1 MSAEKEVIVRA
12 VDAMLMGIRD
22 VLQGAGVEVKEGQP
36 FDLAE
41 HGICDQQ
48 GKVRHSDSQRVLE
61 DPQAMQAYKERSAK
75 ALWNFAITLKTILTA
90 DGLINMAKLGSSKT
104 DFLKDNIGYLDSQHL
119 DENAQE
125 RPDRTASNALLIVD
139 PNTLALAQV
148 YRQFLMFIVDNKK
161 SILNLLH
168 WSVRV
173 LVGSILEGALGAAD
187 VIKQTLTHR
196 EREFEKSFMT
206 HLQPIYETLNKVQP
220 FFIVLESMEQE
231 IEKIISDSSNTPE
244 KKLELI
250 QKLQKDVLDSNIDK
264 EGIESAIRQLEEA
277 KKALSSKTP
286 KELGIDPNSLMV
298 KFDADIQLLRDYL
311 VKYDET
317 ALKRQSILQKLE
329 EEEKKIQAIQQEG
342 KRSTPMEKRPSALKA
357 RLTELNALGK
367 QFWEAQERL
376 EKINTEISTVK
387 SSLPLRK
394 FLDEAAKISFPYSE
408 KNFNAVVKELG
419 LSKEKIKELSIVCDL
434 VVIRDDSKLKRQMAW
449 KELIQLA
456 QNKVGSGEVK
466 DQSTIDRLSAE
477 AQRFSIEASKI
488 QKNEQEMV
496 DLSRQLAATLQ
507 EDTKDYEK
515 KVEPLVI
522 TLEATLYSLEKT
534 LAEKDLKLSQGLL
547 EQAVQHLSKIQT
559 LNEDYADCD
568 LDLSAPELHDKINK
582 LKSSVETAQ
591 VKVKN
596 LGEDISKLN
605 DRKKLLSDYF
615 SNNGKAI
622 QYLQNRGEQ
631 YRLYDKFQKQ
641 FSFFRKPNTKADA
654 DARRDFLVKISKQI
668 MRYVNSGDETHL
680 KEALSDINDALKTN
694 KFPSR
699 RSGNGSGES
708 MNDLLNTMKSDLES
722 KLTPTEGL
730 EPKNLPK

>member
-75 ALWNFAITLKTILTA
+75 ALWNFAITLKTILAA

-104 DFLKDNIGYLDSQHL
+104 DFLKDNISYLDSQHL

-125 RPDRTASNALLIVD
+125 RPGRTASNALLIVD

-148 YRQFLMFIVDNKK
+148 YRQFLEVIVDNKQG
-161 SILNLLH
+161 ILKLLP
-168 WSVRV
+168 WAVRA
-173 LVGSILEGALGAAD
+173 LVGSMLEGALGAAG
-187 VIKQTLTHR
+187 VIKQNLALR

-206 HLQPIYETLNKVQP
+206 HLQPIYETLKQVQP
-220 FFIVLESMEQE
+220 FFIVLESMDQE
-231 IEKIISDSSNTPE
+231 IEKIISDISNTPE

-250 QKLQKDVLDSNIDK
+250 RKLKNEVLGSNIDK
-264 EGIESAIRQLEEA
+264 EVIEGGIRKLEDA
-277 KKALSSKTP
+277 KNALGSKTI
-286 KELGIDPNSLMV
+286 KELEIDPNAMMV

-317 ALKRQSILQKLE
+317 VLRRQSILQKLE
-329 EEEKKIQAIQQEG
+329 EEEKKIQANQQEG
-342 KRSTPMEKRPSALKA
+342 KRSTPMDKRPSALKA
-357 RLTELNALGK
+357 RLAELNTLGK
-367 QFWEAQERL
+367 QYWEAEQRL
-376 EKINTEISTVK
+376 KKINTEISTVK

-408 KNFNAVVKELG
+408 KNFNALVKELG
-419 LSKEKIKELSIVCDL
+419 LNKEKIKELSIVCDL
-434 VVIRDDSKLKRQMAW
+434 VVIRDDSKLKRQKAW
-449 KELIQLA
+449 DELIQLA
-456 QNKVGSGEVK
+456 QNKVGSGEVT
-466 DQSTIDRLSAE
+466 DQATIDTLSSE
-477 AQRFSIEASKI
+477 AQRLSIEASKI
-488 QKNEQEMV
+488 QKNEQEML
-496 DLSRQLAATLQ
+496 DLSRQLATTLQ
-507 EDTKDYEK
+507 EETNDYEK
-515 KVEPLVI
+515 KVEPFVT
-522 TLEATLYSLEKT
+522 TLEATVNSLEKT
-534 LAEKDLKLSQGLL
+534 LAEKDLILSQGLL

-559 LNEDYADCD
+559 LNDEYADCE
-568 LDLSAPELHDKINK
+568 LDLSAPQLHNKINTLK
-582 LKSSVETAQ
+582 LSVELAQ
-591 VKVKN
+591 AKVKN
-596 LGEDISKLN
+596 LGEDINKLN

-615 SNNGKAI
+615 SNDGKAI
-622 QYLQNRGEQ
+622 QYLQKRGEQ
-631 YRLYDKFQKQ
+631 YRLYDKFQKK
-641 FSFFRKPNTKADA
+641 FSFFRKTNTKADA
-654 DARRDFLVKISKQI
+654 DARQDFLVRISKQI
-668 MRYVNSGDETHL
+668 MHYVNSGDEKHL

-708 MNDLLNTMKSDLES
+708 MNNLLRSMKDDIEG
-722 KLTPTEGL
+722 KLPAAEA
-730 EPKNLPK
+730 EHKSLPK